1 MSGLLSG
8 KIAVI
13 TGGGGA
19 MGGAQSSLFASE
31 DASVCVAD
39 VNLEKAEDR
48 SNLIIKNGGKALPY
62 QLDVRDESEWAQLV
76 KKVENEFGPI
86 NILCN
91 NAGANFRVSF
101 EDQTLEM
108 WNQIIEVG
116 LTGSFL
122 GIKAVVPSMKK
133 AGNGVIL
140 NMGSLASIRPA

>member
-48 SNLIIKNGGKALPY
+48 SNLIIKNGGKALIEQKNEEKKIPKKKTENNK
-62 QLDVRDESEWAQLV
+62 QLDE
-76 KKVENEFGPI
+76 
-86 NILCN
+86 
-91 NAGANFRVSF
+91 
-101 EDQTLEM
+101 
-108 WNQIIEVG
+108 
-116 LTGSFL
+116 
-122 GIKAVVPSMKK
+122 
-133 AGNGVIL
+133 
-140 NMGSLASIRPA
+140 

>member
-19 MGGAQSSLFASE
+19 MGGAKSSLFASE
-31 DASVCVAD
+31 DASACVAD
-39 VNLEKAEDR
+39 VNLEKAEHR

-86 NILCN
+86 TVLCN
-91 NAGANFRVSF
+91 NAGANFRTGFENQSF
-101 EDQTLEM
+101 D
-108 WNQIIEVG
+108 
-116 LTGSFL
+116 
-122 GIKAVVPSMKK
+122 KH
-133 AGNGVIL
+133 
-140 NMGSLASIRPA
+140 